1 MFNRFLL
8 LLFLI
13 FVFSPVFVVSF
24 SKSKDVIPI
33 QINDITAPAQVNIAS
48 PAQVIDVLPIVEI
61 VDSSNFSKKEDMTMF
76 YLRHIRPT
84 LPDYNPNYKPVV
96 VRNIPRKTIPR
107 QS

>member
-1 MFNRFLL
+1 MFNRFLS

-13 FVFSPVFVVSF
+13 FVFSPVFVASF
-24 SKSKDVIPI
+24 SKSKDVIPT
-33 QINDITAPAQVNIAS
+33 QINDINVPVQVNIAV
-48 PAQVIDVLPIVEI
+48 PIQVIDVLPIVEI

-96 VRNIPRKTIPR
+96 VRTMPKTIPR